1 MMNLSELITSIKMKL
16 GIYGLS
22 IPIEN
27 LDEQIHNVI
36 KLETIKTYSQFF
48 PQTFTL
54 EYSLNE
60 LEVLNKS
67 YMRTTVVLPDIFAGR
82 RIISVRDVFPGKMD
96 QGANYMY
103 PELAPGDSFYESIML
118 GHAYGHLTSAVSPP
132 FSFDFEHPNI
142 VHLFNFASYTQQMTF
157 KVDVEHFENL
167 SSIPPSQW
175 EAFKTLA
182 ILDVKIYLFGI
193 LKHYMD
199 LSTAIGTISLKIDDW
214 ADAQNQRD
222 ELIREWNA
230 SYHLESQSI
239 YFI

>member
-22 IPIEN
+22 IPVEN

-48 PQTFTL
+48 PQTFTMEFKL
-54 EYSLNE
+54 DE
-60 LEVLNKS
+60 LEVIKKS
-67 YMRTTVVLPDIFAGR
+67 YMKTSVVLPDIFANR
-82 RIISVRDVFPGKMD
+82 RIVSVRDVFPGKMD
-96 QGANYMY
+96 QGANHMY
-103 PELAPGDSFYESIML
+103 PELAPGDNFYESIML

-132 FSFDFEHPNI
+132 FSFEYEHPNI
-142 VHLFNFASYTQQMTF
+142 VHLYNFASYTQQLTM

-175 EAFKTLA
+175 ESFKNLA
-182 ILDVKIYLFGI
+182 ILDTKIYLYGI
-193 LKHYMD
+193 MKHYTD
-199 LSTAIGTISLKIDDW
+199 LSTALGTINLKIDDW
-214 ADAQNQRD
+214 SDAQST
-222 ELIREWNA
+222 REQLLENWTA
-230 SYHLESQSI
+230 SYHLEGQAI

>member
-1 MMNLSELITSIKMKL
+1 MMNLSELLTSIKMKL

-22 IPIEN
+22 LPLDD
-27 LDEQIHNVI
+27 LDEQLHNVI

-60 LEVLNKS
+60 LEVLTKS

-82 RIISVRDVFPGKMD
+82 HIMGVRDVFPGKMD
-96 QGANYMY
+96 QGANHMY
-103 PELAPGDSFYESIML
+103 PELAPGDSFFESIML
-118 GHAYGHLTSAVSPP
+118 GHAYSHLTSAVSPP

-142 VHLFNFASYTQQMTF
+142 VHLFNFASYTQHLTF
-157 KVDVEHFENL
+157 KIDVEHFNNL
-167 SSIPPSQW
+167 SSIPPTQW
-175 EAFKTLA
+175 EAFKTLS

-193 LKHYMD
+193 LKHYTD
-199 LSTAIGTISLKIDDW
+199 LTTAIGTINLKIDDW
-214 ADAQNQRD
+214 ADAQSQRD
-222 ELIREWNA
+222 QLIENWTA
-230 SYHLESQSI
+230 SYHLEGQAI